1 MTERLVVGISGAS
14 GVIYGIRLLEILRS
28 GPIETHLVITKA
40 ARVTIHQ
47 ETSYKVS
54 QVEALAHTSYSPDD
68 IGAALASGS
77 FPTRAM
83 VVIPCSVKSLAAIA
97 NGFGDDLLTRAAD
110 VTLKEGRPLIL
121 VLRETPLHLGHL
133 RAMTQ
138 AAEAGA
144 VIFPPVPA
152 FYTHP
157 QSVEELIDQTVGRV
171 LSRMGIENQYAKT
184 WNGMSSGS

>member
-1 MTERLVVGISGAS
+1 MAERLVVGISGAS
-14 GVIYGIRLLEILRS
+14 GVIYGIRLLEILQP
-28 GPIETHLVITKA
+28 GPLETHLVITKA

-54 QVEALAHTSYSPDD
+54 QVEALAHTCYSPDD

-77 FPTRAM
+77 FATRAM
-83 VVIPCSVKSLAAIA
+83 VVIPCSAKSLAAIA
-97 NGFGDDLLTRAAD
+97 NGFDSDLLSRAAD

-121 VLRETPLHLGHL
+121 VVREAPLHLGHL

-157 QSVEELIDQTVGRV
+157 KSLEDLIDQTVGRV
-171 LSRMGIENQYAKT
+171 LSRLGIENPYAKT

>member
-54 QVEALAHTSYSPDD
+54 QVEALAHRSYSPDD
-68 IGAALASGS
+68 IGASLASGS

-121 VLRETPLHLGHL
+121 VVRETPLHLGHL

-152 FYTHP
+152 FYPHP